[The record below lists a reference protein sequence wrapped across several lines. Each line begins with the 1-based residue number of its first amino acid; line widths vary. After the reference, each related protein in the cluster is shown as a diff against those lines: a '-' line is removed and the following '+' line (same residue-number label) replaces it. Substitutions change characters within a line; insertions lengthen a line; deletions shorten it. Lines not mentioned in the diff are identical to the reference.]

1 MLRKLLTLI
10 AIITGLT
17 AMAAPA
23 YARVSALEEAQVQ
36 LSSEAATQ
44 CRVAI
49 SERAEEVRDR
59 ARRNSDVVRCKIKT
73 ITIVIPTVQFAD
85 RARE

>member
-1 MLRKLLTLI
+1 MFRKLLTLL

-23 YARVSALEEAQVQ
+23 YARVSGMEESQVQ
-36 LSSEAATQ
+36 LSSEAVAQ
-44 CRVAI
+44 CRIAS
-49 SERAEEVRDR
+49 SERMEAVRER
-59 ARRNSDVVRCKIKT
+59 ARRSSDTARCKVKT